1 VCKTGQEDIPCS
13 ESRLA
18 IPLLLL
24 LAAGCASSL
33 LPLKTVDRVDLQRF
47 MVLGVHLALQE
58 DRRREV
64 RLILA
69 AAAIGFLFK
78 ARLSAEDH
86 GDIEADRAAER
97 DFIETLRRCPIAVS
111 TAEAN
116 IMRPYL
122 EALS

>member
-1 VCKTGQEDIPCS
+1 M
-13 ESRLA
+13 SRIIDLMERR
-18 IPLLLL
+18 
-24 LAAGCASSL
+24 L
-33 LPLKTVDRVDLQRF
+33 LPDAVI
-47 MVLGVHLALQE
+47 
-58 DRRREV
+58 RRG
-64 RLILA
+64 
-69 AAAIGFLFK
+69 IGFLFK